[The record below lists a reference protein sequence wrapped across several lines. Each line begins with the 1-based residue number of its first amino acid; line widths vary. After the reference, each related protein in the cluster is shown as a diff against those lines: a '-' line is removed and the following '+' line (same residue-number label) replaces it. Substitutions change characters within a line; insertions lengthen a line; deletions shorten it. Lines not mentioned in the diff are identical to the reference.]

1 MSRSDTGAEEQKD
14 RSAPASTSTPRPSH
28 LSAAGRRAPGLRIA
42 MLGTRGVPARWGGI
56 ERHVEEIGAR
66 LVARG
71 HEVTVY
77 CRANYQPEAGL
88 HRGMRLVPLRTVGTK
103 HLDAIVHTA
112 AATARAV
119 RGRYDIVHYHALG
132 PGLFAP
138 VARTASTAKV
148 VLTVHGLDHRRAKWG
163 GVARAVLGTAAWT
176 STWAPHVVVAVSAEL
191 EARHT
196 GRRAPVVRVTN
207 GVAAPGPHRPRG
219 EACARLGLGERP
231 YALFVGRLVP
241 EKAPDQLLAA
251 FARLAGDDL
260 RLVLAGG
267 SSFSDDYVATLRAA
281 AALDPR
287 VVLAGY
293 VHGAELEEL
302 YANAAVFVLPSLLE
316 GLPLTLLEAASYATP
331 VVASAIAPHVEIVG
345 RPGPGHRLVPTGD
358 VAGLA
363 AAIAA
368 SLAGGDAERAGAA
381 ELRTHVVAA
390 HDWDAVTERTEAVYR
405 AVIAGVPL
413 PS

>member
-1 MSRSDTGAEEQKD
+1 MTERSEGTARTRRETGAEEPATGT
-14 RSAPASTSTPRPSH
+14 APAPISAPRPSH
-28 LSAAGRRAPGLRIA
+28 LVAASGRDSRLRIA

-66 LVARG
+66 LAAKG

-112 AATARAV
+112 SATARAV
-119 RGRYDIVHYHALG
+119 RRRYDVVHYHALG

-138 VARTASTAKV
+138 VARTMSTAKV
-148 VLTVHGLDHRRAKWG
+148 VLTVHGLDHQRAKWG

-176 STWAPHVVVAVSAEL
+176 STWAPHAVVAVSAEL
-191 EARHT
+191 EARHV

-207 GVAAPGPHRPRG
+207 GVTAPGPHLSRG

-231 YALFVGRLVP
+231 YVLFVGRLVP

-281 AALDPR
+281 ATADSR

-293 VHGAELEEL
+293 VHGAELDEL
-302 YANAAVFVLPSLLE
+302 YANAAVFVLPSRLE

-331 VVASAIAPHVEIVG
+331 VVASAIAPHVEVVG
-345 RPGPGHRLVPTGD
+345 RPGPG
-358 VAGLA
+358 
-363 AAIAA
+363 
-368 SLAGGDAERAGAA
+368 
-381 ELRTHVVAA
+381 
-390 HDWDAVTERTEAVYR
+390 
-405 AVIAGVPL
+405 
-413 PS
+413 